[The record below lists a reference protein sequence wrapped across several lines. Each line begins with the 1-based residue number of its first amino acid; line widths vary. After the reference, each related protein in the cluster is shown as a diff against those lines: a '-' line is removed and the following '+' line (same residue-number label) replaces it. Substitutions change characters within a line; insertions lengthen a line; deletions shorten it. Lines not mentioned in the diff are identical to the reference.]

1 VSGLKHRA
9 ANNFRRAEQP
19 PAIFRVPEL
28 VLKLLVKPAFGA
40 GD

>member
-1 VSGLKHRA
+1 VSGLKHQA
-9 ANNFRRAEQP
+9 ANNF
-19 PAIFRVPEL
+19 AIRSNFRSFSVPEV